1 MNGAGIPNSGKSY
14 ISTVEQAVAS
24 YTVNGVSGSLAQA
37 DWFEP
42 LTYDAW
48 NGGDRDVG
56 SSGVALLDPGTFTSP
71 NVRRIAVCGTK
82 AGEVRA
88 QSAAVTEEN
97 YGFD

>member
-1 MNGAGIPNSGKSY
+1 MASYSVNGNSGGL
-14 ISTVEQAVAS
+14 T
-24 YTVNGVSGSLAQA
+24 QA

-42 LTYDAW
+42 LTYDDW

-71 NVRRIAVCGTK
+71 NVKRIAVCGSK

-88 QSAAVTEEN
+88 ESSTLVDEQESC
-97 YGFD
+97 D